1 MRLSGRAVNNNDIDD
16 VNNLKL
22 TFPTEL
28 FNDGLTAQSNGNA
41 TIDFEDN
48 INAYVINGFKE
59 SVDDNNAIA
68 NYAIVRINSGLV
80 PPTGGT
86 YNPNDFRITGLLD
99 SYNFPTPP
107 LTFTRANET
116 DLKIEFNQNIPANIV
131 TNKNNS
137 GYITID
143 FQNGTMFKSGST
155 PNFVKIPLEYVEKPN
170 ITLSAQTLNENN
182 LNDGSVDGKLTFT
195 INNNDK
201 IIGDVTSLSRAT
213 NLPHELKAQ
222 FRQLNDSQIEMSLD
236 NEAALHK
243 VADSLDDVSVDF
255 DGGLFE
261 SGVAP

>member
-99 SYNFPTPP
+99 SYNFPTPA
-107 LTFTRANET
+107 F
-116 DLKIEFNQNIPANIV
+116 DLYQSQRNR
-131 TNKNNS
+131 
-137 GYITID
+137 
-143 FQNGTMFKSGST
+143 
-155 PNFVKIPLEYVEKPN
+155 LENRV
-170 ITLSAQTLNENN
+170 
-182 LNDGSVDGKLTFT
+182 
-195 INNNDK
+195 
-201 IIGDVTSLSRAT
+201 
-213 NLPHELKAQ
+213 
-222 FRQLNDSQIEMSLD
+222 
-236 NEAALHK
+236 
-243 VADSLDDVSVDF
+243 
-255 DGGLFE
+255 
-261 SGVAP
+261 